1 MESNVG
7 YKDASTKNVLTNV
20 EYKVGYKDPSVKK
33 VLTNK
38 DLNTMVWRSL
48 FLQASFNYERMQACG
63 WLYALLP
70 GLKKIHTNKK
80 DLSDSM
86 KDHMEFFNTHPF
98 LVTFIMGL
106 VLAMEENK
114 EDRSTIRAI
123 KIATMGPLGG
133 IGDALFWLTAL
144 PICVGVGA
152 SIAIQG
158 NIAGPFVFLLMFNAL
173 HFFLRFFLMKYGYN
187 TGVKAISSL
196 KEQTKKISHA
206 ASIVGL
212 LVVGGLIASMVNLK
226 TTMVIA
232 VGSAIGDS
240 AVKIQEGVLDAVMP
254 NMLGLAYTLLMY
266 KLLKKGYSPV
276 KLILIT
282 VILGLVAKAIQ
293 QFTGFA
299 IL

>member
-1 MESNVG
+1 MASKVEYKQASESVSLG
-7 YKDASTKNVLTNV
+7 YKDARTD
-20 EYKVGYKDPSVKK
+20 KVI
-33 VLTNK
+33 TNK
-38 DLNTMVWRSL
+38 DLNKMVWRSL

-63 WLYALLP
+63 WLYGLLP

-98 LVTFIMGL
+98 LATFIMGL
-106 VLAMEENK
+106 VIAMEENK
-114 EDRSTIRAI
+114 EDRNTIRAI
-123 KIATMGPLGG
+123 KVATMGPLGG

-152 SIAIQG
+152 SLASQG
-158 NIAGPFVFLLMFNAL
+158 NIAGPIVFLLLFNAL

-187 TGVKAISSL
+187 TGVKAISNL

-212 LVVGGLIASMVNLK
+212 TVVGGLIASMVNLK
-226 TTMVIA
+226 TTFVA
-232 VGSAIGDS
+232 TVGQAE
-240 AVKIQEGVLDAVMP
+240 VKIQEGVLDAVMP
-254 NMLGLAYTLLMY
+254 NLLPLLYTFLMY
-266 KLLKKGYSPV
+266 KLLKKGMSPIM
-276 KLILIT
+276 LIGAT
-282 VILGLVAKAIQ
+282 VVIGILGKAI
-293 QFTGFA
+293 G